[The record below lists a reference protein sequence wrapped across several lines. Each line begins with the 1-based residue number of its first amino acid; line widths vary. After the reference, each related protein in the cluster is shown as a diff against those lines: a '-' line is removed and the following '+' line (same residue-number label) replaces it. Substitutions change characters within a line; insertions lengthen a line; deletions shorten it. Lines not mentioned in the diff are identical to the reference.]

1 MGDNKKNWLTPSKEV
16 FFDELRVNAQLP
28 NLWCYYYTN
37 MFGTQTN
44 TEALLLMHV
53 FIIILLIHSLNMYV
67 KVS

>member
-1 MGDNKKNWLTPSKEV
+1 MGDNKNNWLTPSKDV
-16 FFDELRVNAQLP
+16 FFDELKVNPWLL
-28 NLWCYYYTN
+28 NLWCYYTN

-53 FIIILLIHSLNMYV
+53 FIIILQIHRLITYV